1 MLSIINVTVNNS
13 CGMMFRVCR
22 IGWPKTTHMKV
33 APSQVWRRPFANPP
47 HPHPRTLS
55 HKTRKDGGG
64 ATCAT
69 TISRNAA
76 TPAYCAF
83 VEMGSHLLHTSTRRR
98 GASRACHTRARTR
111 KNTKKQTGRRS
122 RLSLSP
128 LTKKENP
135 LRSQMIHS
143 DEMGATRPTREQKK
157 VRHARVVFFGKG
169 EQVVQN
175 TPRAHTHVRPRPTS
189 RPRPSP
195 SDNRSGKASS
205 VFVAVDASRARP
217 EQSTGCH
224 PPSQARPLCHPRPS
238 TRSWRDWQ
246 LLRRQQRLQSWRR
259 RQVRPT
265 SSTSPWGATQPQT
278 LCLHASSGGSCSS
291 C

>member
-1 MLSIINVTVNNS
+1 
-13 CGMMFRVCR
+13 
-22 IGWPKTTHMKV
+22 MKV
-33 APSQVWRRPFANPP
+33 APSQVWRRPFASPP

-143 DEMGATRPTREQKK
+143 DEIGATRPTRGQK

-205 VFVAVDASRARP
+205 VFVAVDVSRARP
-217 EQSTGCH
+217 AAEQSTGCPPRPSGKMFVRMRRRLPAPQSTPPPQL
-224 PPSQARPLCHPRPS
+224 PPSQARPLCHPS
-238 TRSWRDWQ
+238 I
-246 LLRRQQRLQSWRR
+246 RRVGLKIRGADCYHRR
-259 RQVRPT
+259 AAV
-265 SSTSPWGATQPQT
+265 
-278 LCLHASSGGSCSS
+278 
-291 C
+291 

>member
-1 MLSIINVTVNNS
+1 MAASF
-13 CGMMFRVCR
+13 C
-22 IGWPKTTHMKV
+22 K
-33 APSQVWRRPFANPP
+33 PSSSPPSHALAQNQKGRWRRNMCDDHLEKRGHPSILCLRGDGKPSAP
-47 HPHPRTLS
+47 HIHQEE
-55 HKTRKDGGG
+55 G
-64 ATCAT
+64 
-69 TISRNAA
+69 
-76 TPAYCAF
+76 
-83 VEMGSHLLHTSTRRR
+83 

-128 LTKKENP
+128 LTKKNP

-143 DEMGATRPTREQKK
+143 DEIGATRPTRGQK

-205 VFVAVDASRARP
+205 VFVAVDVSRARP
-217 EQSTGCH
+217 AAEQSTGCPPRPSGKMFVRMRRRLPAPQSTPPPQL
-224 PPSQARPLCHPRPS
+224 PPSQARPLCHPS
-238 TRSWRDWQ
+238 I
-246 LLRRQQRLQSWRR
+246 RRVGLKIRGADCYHRRAAVRR
-259 RQVRPT
+259 R
-265 SSTSPWGATQPQT
+265 WG
-278 LCLHASSGGSCSS
+278 C
-291 C
+291 